1 MPCALCCACVTE
13 PALVTAAQ
21 VEACVSLFNAAVAAR
36 LLGDSP
42 ALVLDCIDDLP
53 TKAEL
58 LGYCHEHGLR
68 VLCALGAGGKADPCQ
83 LHLGRLT
90 EVINDPIATTML
102 RSIRKKEAAQSGR
115 SGGGGVGVASRG
127 ALLEARAG

>member
-1 MPCALCCACVTE
+1 
-13 PALVTAAQ
+13 
-21 VEACVSLFNAAVAAR
+21 VEACVSLFTAAVAAR

-68 VLCALGAGGKADPCQ
+68 VL
-83 LHLGRLT
+83 
-90 EVINDPIATTML
+90 
-102 RSIRKKEAAQSGR
+102 
-115 SGGGGVGVASRG
+115 
-127 ALLEARAG
+127 